1 MDMNR
6 IRKQNILEQSI
17 YWVLWILVF
26 SIPLIGLLLSEKTST
41 NQSMGW
47 RLLGRDWLKILPF
60 FIIFLANN
68 YILLPY
74 LLLRKKYLTYIIT
87 ALLLVVGLCLHSQY
101 ARTDFR
107 PGKMWDDK
115 IEISQKSALSDRT
128 FDNHQAMPNQKE
140 RQQPQSP
147 INQNEEKADNRQQ
160 NSLPPKQDFERDPHY
175 DESGPMNGDIMSDM
189 SRTDHTPPPNMP
201 NDRHDRRGDLP
212 QFPHILSILLYAVL
226 GVTLFGFNIAI
237 KLVFQ
242 SFIDEEKMKELEKEK
257 LSTELQYLKY
267 QINPH
272 FFMNTLNNI
281 HALVDIDQEKAKSS
295 IIELSKLMRYILY
308 EANNTMISLS
318 KELQFIDNYVTL
330 MKLRFTDKVQIDI
343 DVPPLVPEV
352 QVPPLLFITFLENA
366 FKHGVSYQQESFIKL
381 KLQIDE
387 PNNKII
393 FFCSN
398 RNLQKVEDSHH
409 GIGLENVNKRLKLI
423 YESNYTLSIDNNQ
436 DKNIFE
442 VLLIIPLRS

>member
-6 IRKQNILEQSI
+6 IRRQNILEQSI
-17 YWVLWILVF
+17 YWILWVLVF
-26 SIPLIGLLLSEKTST
+26 SIPLIGLLMSEKTST
-41 NQSMGW
+41 NQSIGW
-47 RLLGRDWLKILPF
+47 KMLGKDWLKILPF

-74 LLLRKKYLTYIIT
+74 LLLRKKYLAYIIT
-87 ALLLVVGLCLHSQY
+87 ALLLVAGLCLHSQY
-101 ARTDFR
+101 SRKDFR
-107 PGKMWDDK
+107 PERIWNDRQ
-115 IEISQKSALSDRT
+115 IE
-128 FDNHQAMPNQKE
+128 M
-140 RQQPQSP
+140 
-147 INQNEEKADNRQQ
+147 QNGPAK
-160 NSLPPKQDFERDPHY
+160 PDFGRGPHG
-175 DESGPMNGDIMSDM
+175 EGGGPMGEDIINDM
-189 SRTDHTPPPNMP
+189 SQVDHNPPPGMMNGRP
-201 NDRHDRRGDLP
+201 DVKKDIP
-212 QFPHILSILLYAVL
+212 QFPHILSMLLYAVL
-226 GVTLFGFNIAI
+226 GVTLIGFNIAI

-330 MKLRFTDKVQIDI
+330 MKLRFTDKVHIDI
-343 DVPPLVPEV
+343 DVPSSVPEV

-366 FKHGVSYQQESFIKL
+366 FKHGVSYQQESYIKL

-398 RNLQKVEDSHH
+398 MNLQKVEDTHH

-423 YESNYTLSIDNNQ
+423 YEDNYTLSIDNNQ
-436 DKNIFE
+436 EKNIFE